1 MRRRR
6 YHFAIISA
14 LMLAGCTVHPPGE
27 QQERQSALR
36 AGAPFTKPI
45 EQRQVP
51 PLPANPAPDDL
62 VRRALLASP
71 ELEQRYWEW
80 RSAIEQIPQDGTQ
93 AANLSLSGATSI
105 TRGRMSFDTTTLSLG
120 NDPMADILLPTKL
133 SAAAQRALENARA
146 AGLRFRKEQFE
157 LRGKV
162 LSAYADYALTAE
174 LIRLEQ
180 SNAQLLQST
189 VMVVGAR
196 NEAGAA
202 GQQELL
208 KSRNELDLSRN
219 DLSSMQ
225 AQLPAQ
231 RAALNALL
239 DRPPDAPIPIP
250 GQMPEARAALQDDGQ
265 VLKLVA
271 ERNPELAALAQDVAA
286 RKQSLALA
294 RLQYLPDFSISVG
307 TDLAGI
313 AQSLAGMVTVPLL
326 RHQAID
332 AAVAQAEAN
341 LRSTQALRRQ
351 VSNDFGA
358 QVILD
363 LSIIRDADRQLD
375 LFQHTILPRARQA
388 VTVSRAAYE
397 AGRSSLLDLLD
408 AQKSLIAI
416 ERLVAHLQA
425 TREQRLDDLEAHSG
439 QMLEGK

>member
-1 MRRRR
+1 
-6 YHFAIISA
+6 
-14 LMLAGCTVHPPGE
+14 MLAGCTVHPPGE

-146 AGLRFRKEQFE
+146 AGLRFRKAQFE